1 MSKTYEYYRLIL
13 ILYSMI
19 KIGVI
24 DSGLGGLSIV
34 RELYLLGAECDV
46 DYIYDNKYHPYGNKC
61 RDELTAIT
69 FNNVERLIGMGADI
83 IVFACNT
90 ITSACV
96 KEMRKT
102 FTLPIIGT
110 EPPLKPAIA
119 ECNKIAV
126 LATPYTMNA
135 PNTRRF
141 VEQRPDKKFIFIDCD
156 GLASA
161 IEYSYA
167 NENYVTDFFAP
178 NLLKLTQVDG
188 VVLGCTHYYYIKKLI
203 RSWAPYAKIYE
214 PSSGVA
220 RRVYSM
226 INKEGNMTVRISA
239 TGEKIDVDRLKK
251 FIK

>member
-1 MSKTYEYYRLIL
+1 
-13 ILYSMI
+13 MI
-19 KIGVI
+19 KIGII
-24 DSGLGGLSIV
+24 DSGIGGLSII
-34 RELYLLGAECDV
+34 RELYLLGTECEI
-46 DYIYDNKYHPYGNKC
+46 DYIYDNKYHPYGSKC

-69 FNNVERLIGMGADI
+69 FNNVERLIANGSEI

-102 FTLPIIGT
+102 FGIPIIGT

-119 ECNKIAV
+119 ECDKIAV
-126 LATPYTMNA
+126 LATPYTLQA
-135 PNTRRF
+135 ENTRRF
-141 VEQRPDKKFIFIDCD
+141 IVQRPDKEFIFPDCD

-167 NENYVTDFFAP
+167 NERYVSDFFAP
-178 NLLKLTQVDG
+178 NLLKITEADG
-188 VVLGCTHYYYIKKLI
+188 VVLGCTHYYYIRPLI
-203 RSWAPYAKIYE
+203 RNWAPYAKIYE

-220 RRVYSM
+220 RRVHSM
-226 INKEGNMTVRISA
+226 VESTGNMIVKIVS
-239 TGEKIDVDRLKK
+239 TGEQIDVERLKK